1 MCVLSGGSLFLLS
14 AVLSGAFGVKRRG
27 GDVTTQRFIEDDGLY
42 AVKHLHD
49 LMQPQMHIQ
58 KLFHRCCAN
67 LFLERICVQIKLPH
81 LGERVSGCRGAD
93 LPSERFAEIFVHEPA
108 FRAGKVIDAH
118 QARPDALFAPVRN
131 AEHVVPAL

>member
-1 MCVLSGGSLFLLS
+1 MCFVRRQPFLLS

-42 AVKHLHD
+42 AVKDLHD

-58 KLFHRCCAN
+58 KFLYGCGTN
-67 LFLERICVQIKLPH
+67 LLLERICVQIKLPH
-81 LGERVSGCRGAD
+81 LGERVSGCRGGD
-93 LPSERFAEIFVHEPA
+93 LPSERLAEIFVHEPA
-108 FRAGKVIDAH
+108 LRAGKIIDAH

-131 AEHVVPAL
+131 AEHLVPAF